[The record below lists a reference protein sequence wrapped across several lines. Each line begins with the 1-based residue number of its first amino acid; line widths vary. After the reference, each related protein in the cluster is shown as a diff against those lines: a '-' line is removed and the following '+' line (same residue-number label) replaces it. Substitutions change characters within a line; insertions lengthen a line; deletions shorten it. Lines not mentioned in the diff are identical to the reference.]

1 MVRFELFFF
10 SLQTYV
16 TGFMPQVSRT
26 LKTALRAMKNQKRIQ
41 KNTKKKIRDC
51 SGKKKTDIPFLSV
64 IPAGLRDA

>member
-26 LKTALRAMKNQKRIQ
+26 LKTALRAMKNQK
-41 KNTKKKIRDC
+41 KNTEKHEKEDTR
-51 SGKKKTDIPFLSV
+51 L
-64 IPAGLRDA
+64 